1 MCTSSLLRWTSCA
14 QGARR
19 DVRSGAAGG
28 GGGGDITHL
37 LRTAKPPP
45 DGACIAR
52 RAAATLQRDALVL
65 ALAQQRV
72 HRAHVPKP
80 RGALPPTVLQGVS
93 LLRQQDRPEHRAS
106 DGVCLRPFILFA
118 VFERVIQEL
127 PRLGV
132 RVLAVRLGE
141 ELDATRQRA
150 IGHPVDEM
158 ANVVETVG
166 HPPHVQIRWRGLAAN
181 FCSSERWQLRLPDS
195 GGWCEG
201 VQPVEAQLWHMCGVW
216 SGNV

>member
-1 MCTSSLLRWTSCA
+1 MCTSSLLRRTSCA

-19 DVRSGAAGG
+19 DVRSGLPRGG
-28 GGGGDITHL
+28 GGGITHL
-37 LRTAKPPP
+37 LFTTKPPP
-45 DGACIAR
+45 DGARVAR

-166 HPPHVQIRWRGLAAN
+166 HPPHVQIRWRGRRWLWR
-181 FCSSERWQLRLPDS
+181 SERWQLRLPDS